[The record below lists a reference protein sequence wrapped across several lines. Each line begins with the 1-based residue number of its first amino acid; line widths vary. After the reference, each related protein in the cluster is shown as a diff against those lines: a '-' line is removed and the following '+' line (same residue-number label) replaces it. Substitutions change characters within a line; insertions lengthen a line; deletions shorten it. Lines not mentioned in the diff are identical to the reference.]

1 MSDIVRIKAE
11 LREAILSK
19 RKAQQ
24 HDNDRL
30 TQNLLKVVE
39 EIQPK
44 RVAIYESY
52 PSEPNTRDFIKLS
65 PVPVIVPLTQADG
78 SLSWTLTDGTE
89 TSIQSGD
96 LMFIPALAVDTLG
109 NRLGRGKGY
118 FDRQLEDNPAGVS
131 VFAVVFDD
139 EILDSVPTE
148 SHDRTVQG
156 LVSEKRIVKIN

>member
-11 LREAILSK
+11 LRESILQK
-19 RKAQQ
+19 RKTQQ
-24 HDNDRL
+24 HQSEQL

-39 EIQPK
+39 ELKPK

-52 PSEPNTRDFIKLS
+52 PSEPSTRDFIKSSQL
-65 PVPVIVPLTQADG
+65 PVLVPVTQAE
-78 SLSWTLTDGTE
+78 LNLAWQLTDGTE
-89 TSIQSGD
+89 TSIQPGD
-96 LMFIPALAVDTLG
+96 LMFIPALAADARG

-118 FDRQLEDNPAGVS
+118 FDRQLENNPEGVE
-131 VFAVVFDD
+131 VYAVVFDV

>member
-11 LREAILSK
+11 LRESILQK
-19 RKAQQ
+19 RKTQQ
-24 HDNDRL
+24 HQSEQL

-39 EIQPK
+39 ELKPK
-44 RVAIYESY
+44 RVAIYASY
-52 PSEPNTRDFIKLS
+52 PSEPNTRDFIKVS
-65 PVPVIVPLTQADG
+65 RVPVLVPVSHPDG
-78 SLSWTLTDGTE
+78 SLSWKLNDGDE
-89 TSIQSGD
+89 TTVQSGD
-96 LMFIPALAVDTLG
+96 LMFIPALAADARG

-118 FDRQLEDNPAGVS
+118 FDRQLENNPEGVE
-131 VFAVVFDD
+131 VYAVVFDV

>member
-1 MSDIVRIKAE
+1 MRIKAE

-19 RKAQQ
+19 RKTQQ
-24 HDNDRL
+24 HNNVLL

-52 PSEPNTRDFIKLS
+52 PSEPNTRDFIKSSQL
-65 PVPVIVPLTQADG
+65 PVLVPVSHPDG
-78 SLSWTLTDGTE
+78 SLSWKLNDGEE
-89 TSIQSGD
+89 TTVQSGD
-96 LMFIPALAVDTLG
+96 LMFIPALAADARG

-118 FDRQLEDNPAGVS
+118 FDRQLENNPEGVE
-131 VFAVVFDD
+131 VYAVVFDV
-139 EILDSVPTE
+139 EILDSVPIE

>member
-19 RKAQQ
+19 RKSQQ
-24 HDNDRL
+24 HQTEQL
-30 TQNLLKVVE
+30 TKNLLKIVE
-39 EIQPK
+39 ELQPL

-52 PSEPNTRDFIKLS
+52 PSEPNTRDFIKAS
-65 PVPVIVPLTQADG
+65 RVPVLVPVTQPDG
-78 SLSWTLTDGTE
+78 SLSWNLTDGEE
-89 TSIQSGD
+89 TSIQAGD
-96 LMFIPALAVDTLG
+96 LMFIPALAADVLG

-118 FDRQLEDNPAGVS
+118 FDRQLETNPAGVS

-148 SHDRTVQG
+148 SHDRSVQG